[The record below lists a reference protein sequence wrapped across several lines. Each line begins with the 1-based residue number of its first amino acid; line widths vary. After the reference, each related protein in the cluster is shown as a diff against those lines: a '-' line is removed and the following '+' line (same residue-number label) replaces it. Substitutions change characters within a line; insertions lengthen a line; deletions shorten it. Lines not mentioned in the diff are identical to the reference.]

1 MKKINSKWMHIL
13 GASLLLSTVTVITS
27 YAGSWQND
35 GRGWWWLEDNGSYPA
50 NAWCW
55 LDGNQDGVS
64 ECYYFDENGYMLA
77 NTVTP
82 DGYQVNGNGAWI
94 VNGSVQTKG
103 RNGGKLTPEEATN
116 IIYNYNKG
124 SYPSGHYH
132 IDWDYE
138 ESNEDTAI
146 IWECWPT
153 GFQGKYIVD
162 LNTGECYEQGP
173 YWSPDEPLD
182 EVPKLS
188 YWGNL
193 KNLN

>member
-35 GRGWWWLEDNGSYPA
+35 GRGW
-50 NAWCW
+50 
-55 LDGNQDGVS
+55 
-64 ECYYFDENGYMLA
+64 
-77 NTVTP
+77 
-82 DGYQVNGNGAWI
+82 WI

>member
-1 MKKINSKWMHIL
+1 MI
-13 GASLLLSTVTVITS
+13 STVTVTTS
-27 YAGSWQND
+27 YAGSWQKD
-35 GRGWWWLEDNGSYPA
+35 GRGWWWQEDNGSYLA

-64 ECYYFDENGYMLA
+64 ECYYFDENGYKLA

-82 DGYQVNGNGAWI
+82 DGYQVNESGAWI
-94 VNGSVQTKG
+94 VNGSVQTRG
-103 RNGGKLTPEEATN
+103 RQGGKLTPEEATN

-124 SYPSGHYH
+124 TYSSGHYH

-138 ESNEDTAI
+138 ESNEDIAI
-146 IWECWPT
+146 IWKCWPT

-162 LNTGECYEQGP
+162 LNTGECYKQGP
-173 YWSPDEPLD
+173 YWSPDEPLN
-182 EVPKLS
+182 EVPNLS

>member
-35 GRGWWWLEDNGSYPA
+35 GRGWWWREDNGSYPA

-64 ECYYFDENGYMLA
+64 ECYYFDGNGYMLV

-82 DGYQVNGNGAWI
+82 DGYQVNESGAWI
-94 VNGSVQTKG
+94 VNGSVQTRG
-103 RNGGKLTPEEATN
+103 QQSRKLTLDEAVD
-116 IIYNYNKG
+116 IIYNHNKDLYSSG
-124 SYPSGHYH
+124 GHYH
-132 IDWDYE
+132 ISGMEGQSDE
-138 ESNEDTAI
+138 NTGI

-162 LNTGECYEQGP
+162 LNTGECYLQGP
-173 YWSPDEPLD
+173 YWSPNDPL
-182 EVPKLS
+182 EELFEIQ

-193 KNLN
+193 KNL

>member
-35 GRGWWWLEDNGSYPA
+35 GRGWWWQEDNGSYLA

-64 ECYYFDENGYMLA
+64 ECYYFDGNGYMLA

-103 RNGGKLTPEEATN
+103 QQSIKLASDHAVD
-116 IIYNYNKG
+116 IIYNHNKDLY
-124 SYPSGHYH
+124 SSGHYH
-132 IDWDYE
+132 ISGMEGQSDE
-138 ESNEDTAI
+138 NTGVV
-146 IWECWPT
+146 WECWPT

-162 LNTGECYEQGP
+162 LNTGECYLQGP
-173 YWSPDEPLD
+173 YWSPNDPLED
-182 EVPKLS
+182 LFEIQ

-193 KNLN
+193 KNL

>member
-1 MKKINSKWMHIL
+1 MKKNKNKWVRIL
-13 GASLLLSTVTVITS
+13 GTSLLISTVTVTTS

-35 GRGWWWLEDNGSYPA
+35 GRGWWWLEDNVSYPA

-64 ECYYFDENGYMLA
+64 ECYYFDGNGYMLA

-116 IIYNYNKG
+116 IIYNYNNNSDYLQKARK
-124 SYPSGHYH
+124 YGHF
-132 IDWDYE
+132 
-138 ESNEDTAI
+138 
-146 IWECWPT
+146 T
-153 GFQGKYIVD
+153 GY
-162 LNTGECYEQGP
+162 
-173 YWSPDEPLD
+173 
-182 EVPKLS
+182 
-188 YWGNL
+188 
-193 KNLN
+193 KN

>member
-35 GRGWWWLEDNGSYPA
+35 GRGWWWREDNGSYPA
-50 NAWCW
+50 NAWFW

-64 ECYYFDENGYMLA
+64 ECYYFDGNGYMLA

-116 IIYNYNKG
+116 IIYN
-124 SYPSGHYH
+124 
-132 IDWDYE
+132 
-138 ESNEDTAI
+138 
-146 IWECWPT
+146 
-153 GFQGKYIVD
+153 
-162 LNTGECYEQGP
+162 
-173 YWSPDEPLD
+173 
-182 EVPKLS
+182 
-188 YWGNL
+188 
-193 KNLN
+193 